1 MLKGSMV
8 ALVTPMDEENRI
20 NYPKVAELLEWH
32 IENGTDGLVI
42 LGTTGEAST
51 MTFEEEKEF
60 VAFCNDKIAK
70 RVPMIVGSGSNST
83 ATAIS
88 NSQAF
93 AELGADYLLVVTPYY
108 NKTNNEGMIRHFESI
123 ADSVTVPIIMYNV
136 PSRTGCNI
144 TPEVVGKLAKHPNI
158 IGIKEASGDMSYV
171 MNISKYINETFALYS
186 GNDDLIV
193 PLLSVGGTGVI
204 SVWANIMPKEVHD
217 LVRLYLDGKTAESL
231 AIQIKYLDLIAALFY
246 EVNPIPV
253 KAALNWM
260 GWEVGSL
267 RMPLGEMG
275 AEAYQRL
282 VLVLERFEEEL
293 R

>member
-108 NKTNNEGMIRHFESI
+108 NKTNAQGMIRHFESI

-186 GNDDLIV
+186 GNDDVIV

>member
-32 IENGTDGLVI
+32 IENGTDGLVS

-171 MNISKYINETFALYS
+171 MNISKYINENFALYS
-186 GNDDLIV
+186 GNDDVIV

>member
-158 IGIKEASGDMSYV
+158 MGIKEASGDMSYV

-186 GNDDLIV
+186 GNDDVIV

>member
-60 VAFCNDKIAK
+60 VAFCNEKIAK

-186 GNDDLIV
+186 GNDDVIV

-217 LVRLYLDGKTAESL
+217 LVRLYLDGKPAESL

>member
-158 IGIKEASGDMSYV
+158 MGIKEASGDMSYV

-186 GNDDLIV
+186 GNDDVIV

-204 SVWANIMPKEVHD
+204 SVWANVMPKEVHN

-231 AIQIKYLDLIAALFY
+231 AIQKKYLDLIDALFY

>member
-108 NKTNNEGMIRHFESI
+108 NKTNDEGMIRHFESI

-186 GNDDLIV
+186 GNDDVIV

>member
-108 NKTNNEGMIRHFESI
+108 NKTNKEGMIRHFESI

-171 MNISKYINETFALYS
+171 MNISKYINEAFALYS
-186 GNDDLIV
+186 GNDDVIV
-193 PLLSVGGTGVI
+193 PLLSVGGTGVV

>member
-186 GNDDLIV
+186 GNDDVIV

>member
-32 IENGTDGLVI
+32 IENSTDGLVI

-186 GNDDLIV
+186 GNDDVIV

>member
-32 IENGTDGLVI
+32 IESGTDGLVI

-171 MNISKYINETFALYS
+171 MNISKYINENFALYS
-186 GNDDLIV
+186 GNDDVIV

>member
-83 ATAIS
+83 ATDIS

-186 GNDDLIV
+186 GNDDVIV

>member
-108 NKTNNEGMIRHFESI
+108 NKTNDAGMIRHFEVV
-123 ADSVTVPIIMYNV
+123 ADSVDVPVIMYNV
-136 PSRTGCNI
+136 PGRTGCSMS
-144 TPEVVGKLAKHPNI
+144 PEVVGKLAQHPNI
-158 IGIKEASGDMSYV
+158 VGIKEASGDMSYV
-171 MNISKYINETFALYS
+171 MRISKYITEDFALYS
-186 GNDDLIV
+186 GNDDVIV

-204 SVWANIMPKEVHD
+204 SVWANVMPKEVHN

-231 AIQIKYLDLIAALFY
+231 AIQKKYLDLIDALFY

>member
-32 IENGTDGLVI
+32 IESGTDGLVI

-186 GNDDLIV
+186 GNDDVIV

-231 AIQIKYLDLIAALFY
+231 EIQIKYLDLIAALFY

>member
-171 MNISKYINETFALYS
+171 MNISKYINENFALYS
-186 GNDDLIV
+186 GNDDVIV

-217 LVRLYLDGKTAESL
+217 LVRLYLDGKPTEAL

>member
-171 MNISKYINETFALYS
+171 MSISQYINENFALYS
-186 GNDDLIV
+186 GNDDVIV

>member
-20 NYPKVAELLEWH
+20 NYPKVGELLEWH

-186 GNDDLIV
+186 GNDDVIV
-193 PLLSVGGTGVI
+193 PLLSVGGTGVV